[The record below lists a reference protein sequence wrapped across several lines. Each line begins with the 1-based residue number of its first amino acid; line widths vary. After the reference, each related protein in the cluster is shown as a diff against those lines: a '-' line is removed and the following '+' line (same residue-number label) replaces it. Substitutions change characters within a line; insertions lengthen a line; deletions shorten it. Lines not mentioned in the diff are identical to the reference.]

1 MHVFSNVLKSFSV
14 MITFSLSKFKN
25 EKSPNGKNS
34 FRIFFFISISG
45 KFCRKKNFRVYTQMC
60 VMMITS

>member
-25 EKSPNGKNS
+25 EKSPNGTNS
-34 FRIFFFISISG
+34 FVIFFS
-45 KFCRKKNFRVYTQMC
+45 YL
-60 VMMITS
+60 